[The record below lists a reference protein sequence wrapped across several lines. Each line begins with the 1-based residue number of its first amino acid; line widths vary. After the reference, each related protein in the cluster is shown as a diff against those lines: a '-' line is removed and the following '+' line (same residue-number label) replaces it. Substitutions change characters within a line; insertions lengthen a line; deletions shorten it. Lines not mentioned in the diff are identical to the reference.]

1 VKEFVM
7 TFSFTKVPR
16 AKGGTQKIKT
26 TQPYFPN
33 NFIQTVSNKQ
43 PFRNGVVMLQHTK
56 KQCSPNIKFQGLAI
70 ILGHIH
76 TRKKTDFPSEAW
88 RACYAKIED
97 AMLRQSWF
105 VVFLQGQPQL
115 ITHLA

>member
-56 KQCSPNIKFQGLAI
+56 KTMFAKHQISRFGHSTWTYSYKEKDRFSIGGLE
-70 ILGHIH
+70 G
-76 TRKKTDFPSEAW
+76 
-88 RACYAKIED
+88 
-97 AMLRQSWF
+97 MLCKN
-105 VVFLQGQPQL
+105 
-115 ITHLA
+115 